1 MKEVLFY
8 SFSGLLILFS
18 ILTVTSRKI
27 LRAAV
32 FLLFSLVL
40 TAAVYFLWDYL
51 FMASVQL
58 MLYVGG
64 IMVLIVFSVLLTH
77 NIDHRFE
84 RMEFKKNIFSALLSV
99 VGAGTVIYVILNHS
113 FKGSGLQTVGISPA
127 DIGRSFLSYGENG
140 YILPFEVISVLL
152 LAAMIGAIVIAK
164 KTTK

>member
-18 ILTVTSRKI
+18 ILTVTSGKI

-32 FLLFSLVL
+32 YLLFSLIL

-58 MLYVGG
+58 MIYAGG
-64 IMVLIVFSVLLTH
+64 ITVLIVFSILLTH
-77 NIDHRFE
+77 NINHEFE
-84 RMEFKKNIFSALLSV
+84 KMEFKKIALSALLSV
-99 VGAGTVIYVILNHS
+99 IGAATTIYVILTHP
-113 FKGSGLQTVGISPA
+113 FKPSGLPAAGISPH
-127 DIGRSFLSYGENG
+127 DIGRGFLSYGDNG
-140 YILPFEVISVLL
+140 YILPFELISVLL